1 MLVCT
6 DLGARGLDVPQGLVK
21 AVVHWELPMN
31 VEALIHRSGRTGR
44 MGTEGNVYLLI
55 EGLDDKKKWKGLERR
70 SGIIASKFN
79 AVTNSDV
86 ESVWEQVG

>member
-1 MLVCT
+1 
-6 DLGARGLDVPQGLVK
+6 
-21 AVVHWELPMN
+21 MN
-31 VEALIHRSGRTGR
+31 VETLIHRSGRTGR

-70 SGIIASKFN
+70 SGIIASKFK

-86 ESVWEQVG
+86 ESVWEQVGAKEKRDNTTRVGEKVFKKA